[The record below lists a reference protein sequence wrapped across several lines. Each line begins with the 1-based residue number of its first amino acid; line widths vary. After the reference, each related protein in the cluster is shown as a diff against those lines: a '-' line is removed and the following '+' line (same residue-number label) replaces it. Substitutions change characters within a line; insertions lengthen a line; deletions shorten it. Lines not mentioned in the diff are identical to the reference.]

1 LPDPLGASNLD
12 GPPEQGRGSDAA
24 VSDWSTMA
32 RGIWKGSIS
41 FGLVEVPVSL
51 HSCAKSE
58 EIRFTQL
65 DKRNFSPIGYRR
77 YNKESGE
84 EVAWADIV
92 RGYEYEDGKYAVL
105 TDQDLKRADPKATR
119 TIEIL
124 QFVDVADIEPVFY
137 ETPYYVAPQ
146 HANSRAYAL
155 LRDAL
160 QESGKAGVA
169 RVVLHT
175 RDHLGALLVRK
186 NLLVLDLLRYAHEVK
201 SPSEIEMPE
210 QDEKALRLKPAELQ
224 MAVQLIEGM
233 SEPWKPEK
241 FTDEYRD
248 AVLAMV
254 KQKVKAGKTAEIDE
268 SEPETPK
275 TRAEVYDL
283 MPLLKKSLAAGPAKR
298 GPARR
303 EKPEKESAAPTG
315 KRKRAASAGRR
326 SRRSA

>member
-1 LPDPLGASNLD
+1 
-12 GPPEQGRGSDAA
+12 
-24 VSDWSTMA
+24 MA

-58 EIRFTQL
+58 EVRFTQL
-65 DKRNFSPIGYRR
+65 DKRNLSPIGYRR
-77 YNKESGE
+77 YNKASGE

-105 TDQDLKRADPKATR
+105 TDADLKRADPKATR

-124 QFVDVADIEPVFY
+124 QFVDAAEIEPVFY

-160 QESGKAGVA
+160 QESGKAGIA

-201 SPSEIEMPE
+201 APSEIEIPE

-224 MAVQLIEGM
+224 MAIQLIEGM
-233 SEPWKPEK
+233 TEPWKAEK
-241 FTDEYRD
+241 FSDEYRD
-248 AVLAMV
+248 AVLALV
-254 KQKVKAGKTAEIDE
+254 KQKVKAGKTTEIDE
-268 SEPETPK
+268 EEPEAPK
-275 TRAEVYDL
+275 SSADVYDL
-283 MPLLKKSLAAGPAKR
+283 MPLLKKSLAAGGNK
-298 GPARR
+298 GSARR
-303 EKPEKESAAPTG
+303 EKPAKEKESGAPGG
-315 KRKRAASAGRR
+315 KRKRAASGGRR

>member
-1 LPDPLGASNLD
+1 
-12 GPPEQGRGSDAA
+12 
-24 VSDWSTMA
+24 MA

-65 DKRNFSPIGYRR
+65 DKRNLSPIGYRR
-77 YNKESGE
+77 YNKADNE

-105 TDQDLKRADPKATR
+105 TDADLARADPKATR

-124 QFVDVADIEPVFY
+124 QFVDVAEIEPVFY

-160 QESGKAGVA
+160 QQSGKAGIA

-201 SPSEIEMPE
+201 SPSEIEIPE

-233 SEPWKPEK
+233 SEAWKPER

-248 AVLAMV
+248 AVLALV
-254 KQKVKAGKTAEIDE
+254 KQKVKAGKTAEIDDE
-268 SEPETPK
+268 EPESPK
-275 TRAEVYDL
+275 SRAEVYDL
-283 MPLLKKSLAAGPAKR
+283 MPLLKKSIAAGGKKPA
-298 GPARR
+298 GAR
-303 EKPEKESAAPTG
+303 EKAPKTAPAG
-315 KRKRAASAGRR
+315 KRKKAASAGRR